1 MSQTEEKEQPSPSP
15 KKRSWKRWLLRGFLT
30 VAAVIVLAVGWGYWR
45 LRASLP
51 RISGTVRANYILASV
66 QIDRDAQGVPTIRG
80 QYRDDTAFALGFAHA
95 QDRFFQMDL
104 LRRMSSGR
112 LGELVGQMALRS
124 DRNFRRHRFEPLANN
139 VYRNLTE
146 DKQHIVDAYSNGV
159 NAGLKSLGDYPF
171 EYLVLRQKPK
181 PWQPTDSI
189 LVMMTML
196 CDLQPM
202 DGRLEL
208 GLGELQEK
216 VPPEV
221 FQFLVRTGSH
231 WDAALDDS
239 QLPKPYIPTPEVFSM
254 RDNIDRVPA
263 ALQFVHTP
271 QSPTTLHSVFEDE
284 TWDPDFV
291 IGSNNWAV
299 SSKVGRDSKA
309 ILASDMHLGLQVP
322 TIWYRA
328 VMDGPAVDGT
338 PRRIV
343 GVTLPGTPVL
353 IEGSNG
359 SVAWGFT
366 NSYGDYGDIVE
377 LKQTNQES
385 KTEYITAAGPRD
397 LITYREDLLYPGG
410 KEELEYQWSEW
421 GPVVE
426 IRDGRRFVHC
436 WIGNDPKAFDLN
448 LIDMESARNVEEVLD
463 IANRAG
469 MPNQNV
475 TAVDAEGNIGWTI
488 SGRIPKRPGKPSLT
502 PMDWSSGNGV
512 WLGYLQPNEH
522 PRVYNPTSGRIW
534 TANNRIMGEEYLNT
548 VGDGR
553 FDPGARARQIRDR
566 LMEKEQFNEQDLL
579 AIQLDD
585 EARFMAVWKDRLL
598 EIANANENKLSAE
611 MLKHVEQSS
620 SHASVDAVG
629 YRIVAEFRIQALQR
643 IFGMDANR
651 GRATTE
657 TQATGIAKKIGLSRS
672 VAISRDAVADQLLT
686 ERPMHWLPAE
696 FESWDALLLAAAQKS
711 EELLMRSDELD
722 KATWGQRN
730 QAKIRHPLSAAASQL
745 SAFLD
750 MPELPLPGDNHMPR
764 VQSPSGGASQRMVVS
779 PGEEDK
785 GIYHQPGGQSGH
797 PLSPYYRLG
806 YEDWVYGKASPLLP
820 GPPVHQLQIVPSSS
834 H

>member
-1 MSQTEEKEQPSPSP
+1 M
-15 KKRSWKRWLLRGFLT
+15 
-30 VAAVIVLAVGWGYWR
+30 
-45 LRASLP
+45 
-51 RISGTVRANYILASV
+51 
-66 QIDRDAQGVPTIRG
+66 
-80 QYRDDTAFALGFAHA
+80 
-95 QDRFFQMDL
+95 
-104 LRRMSSGR
+104 
-112 LGELVGQMALRS
+112 
-124 DRNFRRHRFEPLANN
+124 
-139 VYRNLTE
+139 
-146 DKQHIVDAYSNGV
+146 
-159 NAGLKSLGDYPF
+159 
-171 EYLVLRQKPK
+171 
-181 PWQPTDSI
+181 
-189 LVMMTML
+189 
-196 CDLQPM
+196 
-202 DGRLEL
+202 
-208 GLGELQEK
+208 
-216 VPPEV
+216 
-221 FQFLVRTGSH
+221 
-231 WDAALDDS
+231 
-239 QLPKPYIPTPEVFSM
+239 
-254 RDNIDRVPA
+254 
-263 ALQFVHTP
+263 
-271 QSPTTLHSVFEDE
+271 
-284 TWDPDFV
+284 
-291 IGSNNWAV
+291 
-299 SSKVGRDSKA
+299 
-309 ILASDMHLGLQVP
+309 
-322 TIWYRA
+322 
-328 VMDGPAVDGT
+328 
-338 PRRIV
+338 
-343 GVTLPGTPVL
+343 
-353 IEGSNG
+353 
-359 SVAWGFT
+359 
-366 NSYGDYGDIVE
+366 
-377 LKQTNQES
+377 KQTNQES

-426 IRDGRRFVHC
+426 IRDGRKFVHC

-475 TAVDAEGNIGWTI
+475 TAVDAEGNIGWTV
-488 SGRIPKRPGKPSLT
+488 SGRSPTRPGPPSL
-502 PMDWSSGNGV
+502 PPLDWSSGNGV
-512 WLGYLQPNEH
+512 WLGDLQPNEH

-566 LMEKEQFNEQDLL
+566 LMEKEQFNEQELL

-585 EARFMAVWKDRLL
+585 EARFMGVWKDRLL
-598 EIANANENKLSAE
+598 EIAKANENKHTAE

-686 ERPMHWLPAE
+686 ERPMHWLPPE

-711 EELLMRSDELD
+711 EELLMRNDELD

-745 SAFLD
+745 SSFLD

-820 GPPVHQLQIVPSSS
+820 GPPVHQLQLVPSSS